1 MQQHHHNLIWILATI
16 AVIALVAVVVVI
28 YRNHNPLESNLFPKC
43 GFYVMTGYKCPGCG
57 GQRAVHYLLNGE
69 FRESFRQN
77 PMFHIGALYVFV
89 VLLLKSPLMYPKHTR
104 LLNVLTGIHACMIW
118 FVGIVAFWILRNV

>member
-16 AVIALVAVVVVI
+16 AVIALMAVVVVI

-104 LLNVLTGIHACMIW
+104 LLNALTGIHACMIW

>member
-16 AVIALVAVVVVI
+16 AVIALMAVVVVI

-89 VLLLKSPLMYPKHTR
+89 VLVLKSPLMYPKHMR
-104 LLNVLTGIHACMIW
+104 LLNALTGIHACMIW

>member
-104 LLNVLTGIHACMIW
+104 LLNALTGIHACMIW

>member
-16 AVIALVAVVVVI
+16 AVIALMAVVVVI

-89 VLLLKSPLMYPKHTR
+89 VLVLKSPLMYPKHTR
-104 LLNVLTGIHACMIW
+104 LLNALTGIHACMIW